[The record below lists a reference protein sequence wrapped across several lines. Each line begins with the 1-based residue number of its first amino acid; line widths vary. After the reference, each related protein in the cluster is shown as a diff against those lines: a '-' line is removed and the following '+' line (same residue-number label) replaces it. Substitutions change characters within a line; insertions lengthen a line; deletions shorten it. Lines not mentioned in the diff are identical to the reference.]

1 MGVVREDFNGH
12 DLREVAYLLFI
23 IMNYSD
29 YCQFPTKLY
38 ETLCRPM
45 LYYLNVID
53 YIQTSALSS
62 HEKNVQYFHDE
73 KCWECQWA
81 HSEWFE
87 RRKC

>member
-1 MGVVREDFNGH
+1 MEKRSLAQKQTNIQKTPLLSSVMGVVREDFNEH

-53 YIQTSALSS
+53 YIQISALSS
-62 HEKNVQYFHDE
+62 HEKNV
-73 KCWECQWA
+73 
-81 HSEWFE
+81 
-87 RRKC
+87 